1 MRFKPA
7 AIRGALIP
15 VALALTFSSPALAAG
30 ADEAAGTF
38 AFLALALIVARLA
51 GFIERYG
58 QPAVLGELLAGVVL
72 GNLGIGFLEG
82 MRHDAAVG
90 FLAELGVVI
99 LLFQIGLESSF
110 DSLRRVGARAFG
122 VAVVGVVVP
131 FALGLMVGPVLVPGQ
146 SFNAYLFVGATLA
159 ATSVGITGRVFR
171 DLGML
176 DSREARIVLGAAVID
191 DVLGL
196 IILAVVTSLV
206 AKGGVDAVTIARI
219 VGQSLLFLVGAVVL
233 GRLLSPRLARLLAG
247 VHAGEGMKFTLLLA
261 LGLAL
266 AWLAH
271 EIGLAAIVGA
281 FAAGLFLEPAY
292 FDDFEEPEIVQ
303 EIRPLL
309 AQFGDEASSAL
320 RRVLDR
326 HAGRHHEEMLGPL
339 GYVFV
344 PIFFV
349 YTGMQV
355 RLELFTRFDVL
366 LTALALTAAAVAGK
380 LAAGLAAGSARKW
393 VVGWGMVPR
402 GEVGL
407 IFAAIGRELGAI
419 DDSSFSAVVLMVILT
434 TLITPPILGRLLSR
448 GVAGGAQSGG

>member
-1 MRFKPA
+1 MA
-7 AIRGALIP
+7 ARGSSLRRAVVL
-15 VALALTFSSPALAAG
+15 VVLACAFAPRAFAAG
-30 ADEAAGTF
+30 ADDAAGTF

-51 GFIERYG
+51 GFVERFG
-58 QPAVLGELLAGVVL
+58 QPAVLGELLAGVLL
-72 GNLGIGFLEG
+72 GNLGLNFLDG
-82 MRHDAAVG
+82 VRHDALVG

-110 DSLRRVGARAFG
+110 ASLRQVGARALV
-122 VAVVGVVVP
+122 VAVVGVAVP
-131 FALGLMVGPVLVPGQ
+131 FALGLLVGPLLVPGQ

-171 DLGML
+171 DLGVL
-176 DSREARIVLGAAVID
+176 ESREARIVLGAAVID

-196 IILAVVTSLV
+196 ILLAVVSSLV
-206 AKGGVDAVTIARI
+206 AQGGVDAATVAWI
-219 VGQSLLFLVGAVVL
+219 VAQSVLFLVGAVAL
-233 GRLLSPRLARLLAG
+233 GRLLSPKLARALAK
-247 VHAGEGMKFTLLLA
+247 VHAGEGMKFTLVLA

-292 FDDFEEPEIVQ
+292 LADFEEPEIVQ

-309 AQFGDEASSAL
+309 AQADAGTQPEL
-320 RRVLDR
+320 RKILDR
-326 HAGRHHEEMLGPL
+326 HAQRHHADLLGPL

-344 PIFFV
+344 PVFFI

-355 RLELFTRFDVL
+355 RLELFTQVNLL
-366 LTALALTAAAVAGK
+366 LTALALSVAAIAGK
-380 LAAGLAAGSARKW
+380 LASGLAAGSARKW
-393 VVGWGMVPR
+393 IVGWGMVPR

-419 DDSSFSAVVLMVILT
+419 DEPTFSAVVLMVIVT
-434 TLITPPILGRLLSR
+434 TLITPPILGRLLKR
-448 GVAGGAQSGG
+448 GAG

>member
-1 MRFKPA
+1 MSARKRPGIAPVRDTLILASLAATFAPA
-7 AIRGALIP
+7 AI
-15 VALALTFSSPALAAG
+15 AAG

-38 AFLALALIVARLA
+38 AFLALALVVARLA
-51 GFIERYG
+51 GFVERFG
-58 QPAVLGELLAGVVL
+58 QPAVLGELLAGVLL

-82 MRHDAAVG
+82 MRHDALVG

-110 DSLRRVGARAFG
+110 DSLRQVGARASA
-122 VAVVGVVVP
+122 VAVLGVVVP
-131 FALGLMVGPVLVPGQ
+131 FGLGILVGPLLVPGQ
-146 SFNAYLFVGATLA
+146 SFDAYLFIGAALA

-171 DLGML
+171 DLGVL
-176 DSREARIVLGAAVID
+176 GSNEARIVLGAAVID

-196 IILAVVTSLV
+196 ILLAVVSSLV
-206 AKGGVDAVTIARI
+206 AKGGVDAKTVALII
-219 VGQSLLFLVGAVVL
+219 VQSLAFLVGAVFL
-233 GRLLSPRLARLLAG
+233 GRLLSPRLARLLAR
-247 VHAGEGMKFTLLLA
+247 VHAGEGMKFTLVLA

-303 EIRPLL
+303 NIRPLL
-309 AQFGDEASSAL
+309 KRTDGETASAL
-320 RRVLDR
+320 RRILDH
-326 HAGRHHEEMLGPL
+326 HAQQHHAEMLGPL

-344 PIFFV
+344 PVFFV

-355 RLELFTRFDVL
+355 RVELLADAGL
-366 LTALALTAAAVAGK
+366 LLVALALSAAAIAGK
-380 LAAGLAAGSARKW
+380 LASGLAAGAANKW
-393 VVGWGMVPR
+393 IVGWGMVPR

-407 IFAAIGRELGAI
+407 IFAVVGRELGAI
-419 DDSSFSAVVLMVILT
+419 DEATFSAVVLMVLLT
-434 TLITPPILGRLLSR
+434 TLVTPPALGRLLRTSPSR
-448 GVAGGAQSGG
+448 T

>member
-1 MRFKPA
+1 MA
-7 AIRGALIP
+7 ARGSSLRRAVVL
-15 VALALTFSSPALAAG
+15 VVLACVFAPKAFAAG
-30 ADEAAGTF
+30 ADDAAETF

-51 GFIERYG
+51 GFVERFG
-58 QPAVLGELLAGVVL
+58 QPAVLGELLAGVLL
-72 GNLGIGFLEG
+72 GNLGLNFLDG
-82 MRHDAAVG
+82 MRHDALVG

-110 DSLRRVGARAFG
+110 ASLRQVGARAFV
-122 VAVVGVVVP
+122 VAVVGVAVP
-131 FALGLMVGPVLVPGQ
+131 FALGLLVVPLLVPGQ

-171 DLGML
+171 DLGVL
-176 DSREARIVLGAAVID
+176 ESREARIVLGAAVID

-196 IILAVVTSLV
+196 ILLAVVSSLV
-206 AKGGVDAVTIARI
+206 AQGGVDPATVAWI
-219 VGQSLLFLVGAVVL
+219 VAQSVLFLVGAVAL
-233 GRLLSPRLARLLAG
+233 GRLLSPKLARVLAK
-247 VHAGEGMKFTLLLA
+247 VHAGEGMKFTLVLA

-266 AWLAH
+266 AWVAH

-292 FDDFEEPEIVQ
+292 LADFEEPEIVQ

-309 AQFGDEASSAL
+309 AQADPGAHPEL
-320 RRVLDR
+320 RKILDR
-326 HAGRHHEEMLGPL
+326 YAQRHHADLLGPL

-344 PIFFV
+344 PVFFI

-355 RLELFTRFDVL
+355 RLELFTQVDLL
-366 LTALALTAAAVAGK
+366 LTALALSVAAIAGK
-380 LAAGLAAGSARKW
+380 LASGLAAGTARKW
-393 VVGWGMVPR
+393 IVGWGMVPR

-419 DDSSFSAVVLMVILT
+419 DESTFSAVVLMVIVT
-434 TLITPPILGRLLSR
+434 TLMTPPILGRILKR
-448 GVAGGAQSGG
+448 GTG